1 MLATIDYTVGSDGIE
16 QVRASS
22 YSGGT
27 LETQVD
33 VFTNG
38 TSAIKHIDTKNTH
51 PYNELD
57 IDEDSTGRPTAASM
71 KIDGQ
76 TATDFSSVGQVLGSA
91 LGRALAP
98 NNQFVQIA
106 ASTVVGAAGQK
117 LAQAFSASLLR
128 DASTVNLAS
137 AFADFDVSLAG
148 AGAGSVAS
156 FLVGEIGHALGVPG
170 FGAEL
175 FNAGAGGLASSVANQ
190 VATGMLHDG
199 LSFSAAVGGLNW
211 ASAAAGAGY
220 GVSGALGGFL
230 GRELVPAQTHEGAVG
245 GQLLGAVGSAV
256 GISLALGNLLG
267 GVLDFILPGVGS
279 LIGTVVGTLIGDALG
294 SQPHP
299 AAVDLLER
307 AGSLYGFLHS
317 QVSASDGG
325 DYSIADPL
333 AATADSIVN
342 VYFKA
347 VHGAGFDHNKQVIV
361 GYLTDPDFRYV
372 TGTPGHVEHRFI
384 SPDEAVQTA
393 ALDVLQHSEV
403 IGGDLLLKRA
413 HQNSPSNVPQV
424 PRLDENGNFVPLA
437 SVAEQLT
444 TMSGDLSVAQDY
456 ENYLNNKEAIN
467 ALMAANPDSAF
478 TAGWIA
484 TFARVNDLGLNHVN
498 STDFLGGLVGFLDSV
513 SKAGLGAVAA
523 NAKVKLVD
531 STVVVDIKVPN
542 GAEVPGS
549 LAVFADSVSET
560 SDASGTTVHLA
571 FNSYLAAGGFH
582 PAGPGDT
589 SNGLWFGGDVENRLN
604 FSTSA
609 NTILV
614 GGASWDVLTG
624 GNGGDFIDGGA
635 GNDTLTGGRGS
646 DILRGGPGNDALY
659 GGEGNDTY
667 VFNRGDGADLVIDD
681 VTVTTTTTT
690 WNDWTEVAPDGSF
703 ISHHDPVTTTTT
715 THSDGGQDTLV
726 FGPGISLWDVVVQ
739 QSGSNLIVGVRDP
752 AHPGV
757 SFGALTDNITLTHWF
772 DADGY
777 DRIEKLVFADG
788 TTLNLAA
795 GQSALAA
802 FEVPLGAM
810 LSGNTVPE
818 NSPNGTVVGTVT
830 GLDLDANAGLRY
842 SFVET
847 PGNAGS
853 AGGRFAINAVT
864 GTITVAASLLLDYE
878 SWHSHDVT
886 VRTADAAG
894 HAFDKTFSIGV
905 TNVFEAP
912 SGVTLSASSVAENSA
927 TGTVVGTATG
937 IDTDPHAQ
945 LSYALLNDAG
955 GRFAI
960 DAASGKITVANGAL
974 LDYEAAASHAITVR
988 ALDQEGHAF
997 DKPFTI
1003 AVTDVFE
1010 APSGLTL
1017 SNNSVAENSPNGT
1030 VVGIATAIDTDPHAV
1045 LSYALRD
1052 DAGGR
1057 FAINAQTGAVTV
1069 ANSFLTDYESWHY
1082 NVIAVRTADAAGHT
1096 FDKAFTIDTIDVFEA
1111 PSGLTLSNSSVAE
1124 NSANGTVVGIA
1135 TGIDNDPHAVL
1146 SYALRDDAGGRFAIN
1161 AQTGAVTVANSF
1173 LMDYE
1178 SWHYNIIAVRTAD
1191 AAGHTF
1197 DKAFTIDT
1205 IDVFEAPS
1213 GLTLSNSSVAENSAN
1228 GTVVGIATGIDS
1240 DPHAVLSY
1248 ALLDNAG
1255 GRFAINA
1262 QTGAVTV
1269 ANSFLTDY
1277 ESWHYN
1283 VIAVRTA
1290 DAAGHTFDKAF
1301 TIDTIDVFEAPS
1313 GLTLSNSSVAEN
1325 SPNGTVVGTATGI
1338 DSDPHAVL
1346 SYALL
1351 DNAGG
1356 RFAINAQTGAVTVAN
1371 GALLDYE
1378 SWHSNNITVTTTDA
1392 AGHGFNKTFTID
1404 TIDVPELTGGPG
1416 NDRLYGTPLADVMD
1430 GGAGD
1435 DVLTGWGG
1443 DDHFVFRFGSGADV
1457 ITDFAPGPGSD
1468 DSLDLTALATTYTL
1482 AQVMARATQHGADTV
1497 IDFGGGDSITLQN
1510 VARASLTDADFGYG
1524 FRQAEFKLASF
1535 GASAAAG
1542 GFQSDHVYPRELA
1555 DINGDGRADI
1565 VAFGG
1570 AGAYVSLAA
1579 AGGNFPS
1586 VSLSLASFGADGA
1599 AGGWANADLYPRHLA
1614 DINGDGKADIAGF
1627 GSGGVYVALATG
1639 GGNFGATTLG
1649 INSFAANAG
1658 GWNSDNLYH
1667 RELADVN
1674 GDGKA
1679 DIVGFGSGGVY
1690 VSLATGGGSFGSVSA
1705 EIQAF
1710 GVASSAGSWSS
1721 DNLFHRELADV
1732 NGDGKA
1738 DIVGFGGAGV
1748 YVSLATGGG
1757 HFASPQL
1764 ALNSFGT
1771 DGAAGGWSSEDQF
1784 PRHLADINGDHRADI
1799 VGFGNDRV
1807 YVALGRSDGSFDHP
1821 VADLDYFG
1829 RAASAGGWSSADVT
1843 PRELADVNG
1852 DGAADIVGFASNGVL
1867 VSLVQAGYHFA

>member
-1 MLATIDYTVGSDGIE
+1 MLAALKAIQSVAEDLVPGANGGDLVDPTLWDGGIRVSPASFSFRAPNGLKIDVLIGGDQGETITAFDVANNQPWSSETSTFDAYQRLQSLRVEFDG
-16 QVRASS
+16 
-22 YSGGT
+22 GGRQ
-27 LETQVD
+27 LRLYD
-33 VFTNG
+33 P
-38 TSAIKHIDTKNTH
+38 SNTH
-51 PYNELD
+51 PYDELEVS
-57 IDEDSTGRPTAASM
+57 EDATGRPTAASM
-71 KIDGQ
+71 RIDGQ
-76 TATDFSSVGQVLGSA
+76 PATTDFSSVGQVLGSA

-117 LAQAFSASLLR
+117 LALAFSASLLR
-128 DASTVNLAS
+128 DASTVDLAS
-137 AFADFDVSLAG
+137 AFADFNVSLAG

-170 FGAEL
+170 FGADF

-190 VATGMLHDG
+190 ITTSMLRDG
-199 LSFSAAVGGLNW
+199 LSFSAAVGELSW
-211 ASAAAGAGY
+211 ASAATGAGY

-279 LIGTVVGTLIGDALG
+279 LIGTIVGTLIGDALG

-299 AAVDLLER
+299 AAVDMLER

-325 DYSIADPL
+325 DYRIADPM
-333 AATADSIVN
+333 AAAADSIVN
-342 VYFKA
+342 AYFNA
-347 VHGAGFDHNKQVIV
+347 VHGAAFDHNKQVII
-361 GYLTDPDFRYV
+361 GYLTDPDFRYA

-384 SPDEAVQTA
+384 DPDDAVQTA

-413 HQNSPSNVPQV
+413 HHNSPSNIPQV

-484 TFARVNDLGLNHVN
+484 TFARVNDLGLNHVAA
-498 STDFLGGLVGFLDSV
+498 SDFLGGLVGWLDSV
-513 SKAGLGAVAA
+513 KKAGLVFDAA
-523 NAKVKLVD
+523 GVSFDQVSNTSLI
-531 STVVVDIKVPN
+531 DIKVAN
-542 GAEVPGS
+542 GTFVPGALS
-549 LAVFADSVSET
+549 AFADQMTET
-560 SDASGTTVHLA
+560 SDASGTTLHFVLTNGLVPLG
-571 FNSYLAAGGFH
+571 FRGPDSVTMVSGEWQVAGG
-582 PAGPGDT
+582 PG
-589 SNGLWFGGDVENRLN
+589 NNLWFGSN
-604 FSTSA
+604 A
-609 NTILV
+609 NSSVFTAAGNGNDILV
-614 GGASWDVLTG
+614 GGSTG
-624 GNGGDFIDGGA
+624 EHIHAGDGWNFVDGGDGA
-635 GNDTLTGGRGS
+635 DWITSGSGNDILHGGRGS
-646 DILRGGPGNDALY
+646 DLLQGGDGDDSY
-659 GGEGNDTY
+659 TFD
-667 VFNRGDGADLVIDD
+667 RGDGSDTVDD
-681 VTVTTTTTT
+681 SG
-690 WNDWTEVAPDGSF
+690 GS
-703 ISHHDPVTTTTT
+703 
-715 THSDGGQDTLV
+715 DTLA
-726 FGPGISLWDVVVQ
+726 FGPGIGIADVSVSF
-739 QSGSNLIVGVRDP
+739 SGNNLIVAVKDP
-752 AHPGV
+752 AHPGAV
-757 SFGALTDNITLTHWF
+757 TDWITLQDW
-772 DADGY
+772 ALANN
-777 DRIEKLVFADG
+777 RIEYFRFADG
-788 TTLNLAA
+788 AA
-795 GQSALAA
+795 MDVGPS
-802 FEVPLGAM
+802 FGSWMVPFGATF
-810 LSGNTVPE
+810 SGRTVVE

-830 GLDLDANAGLRY
+830 GFDLDANAGLRY

-853 AGGRFAINAVT
+853 AGGRFAIDAVT
-864 GTITVAASLLLDYE
+864 GTITVAASWLLDYE

-886 VRTADAAG
+886 VRTTDAAG
-894 HAFDKTFSIGV
+894 HAFDK
-905 TNVFEAP
+905 P
-912 SGVTLSASSVAENSA
+912 
-927 TGTVVGTATG
+927 
-937 IDTDPHAQ
+937 
-945 LSYALLNDAG
+945 
-955 GRFAI
+955 FA
-960 DAASGKITVANGAL
+960 
-974 LDYEAAASHAITVR
+974 
-988 ALDQEGHAF
+988 
-997 DKPFTI
+997 I

-1030 VVGIATAIDTDPHAV
+1030 VVGIATAIDNDPHAQ
-1045 LSYALRD
+1045 LSYALID
-1052 DAGGR
+1052 TAGGR

-1111 PSGLTLSNSSVAE
+1111 PSGLMLSNSSVAE

-1269 ANSFLTDY
+1269 ANSFLMDY
-1277 ESWHYN
+1277 ESWHSN
-1283 VIAVRTA
+1283 NITITIT
-1290 DAAGHTFDKAF
+1290 DAAGHAFNKTF

-1392 AGHGFNKTFTID
+1392 AGHAFNKTFTID

-1457 ITDFAPGPGSD
+1457 ITDFAPGLGSD

-1599 AGGWANADLYPRHLA
+1599 AGGWANADLYPRQLA
-1614 DINGDGKADIAGF
+1614 DINGDGKADIVGF
-1627 GSGGVYVALATG
+1627 GSAGAYVSLATG
-1639 GGNFGATTLG
+1639 GGNFGSTALA

-1667 RELADVN
+1667 RALADIN